1 MSPSPN
7 MVSVNKVPQVNSSA
21 DSSDDSSDAS
31 IEGYSAT
38 VTPSD
43 ANELAAL
50 VKVLICHY
58 ACNSLT

>member
-7 MVSVNKVPQVNSSA
+7 MVSANKVPQVNSSA

-38 VTPSD
+38 VMLSD
-43 ANELAAL
+43 VNELAAL
-50 VKVLICHY
+50 VKVLTRY
-58 ACNSLT
+58 SVCNSLT